1 MSAGSRGTGIDID
14 AQDWQRSGSGDGS
27 IEIAFVAGASDTTAW
42 VLMRVTGDPAGRV
55 LTFGRHEWDCF
66 LDGIRG
72 HEFDDAARG

>member
-1 MSAGSRGTGIDID
+1 
-14 AQDWQRSGSGDGS
+14 
-27 IEIAFVAGASDTTAW
+27 
-42 VLMRVTGDPAGRV
+42 MRVTGDPAGRV